1 MTCIKQKLLLCVSP
15 IFCLSPHKCYLRRS
29 LCWKLYNRPDRHCS
43 IVRQCDVH
51 CCTLHT
57 YIFSF
62 SSSPL
67 FLLCHRREKALEG
80 KSKVSHSVHSPYF
93 TDDKQEFWWCYIS
106 DRKNHALVTPPI
118 HVTGLVERE
127 EVELKFTAPAKP
139 GMYFALFFFVSFMQ
153 HRRKV

>member
-1 MTCIKQKLLLCVSP
+1 MLWNSITDGRHI
-15 IFCLSPHKCYLRRS
+15 
-29 LCWKLYNRPDRHCS
+29 RPDRHCS

-57 YIFSF
+57 YIFFSF